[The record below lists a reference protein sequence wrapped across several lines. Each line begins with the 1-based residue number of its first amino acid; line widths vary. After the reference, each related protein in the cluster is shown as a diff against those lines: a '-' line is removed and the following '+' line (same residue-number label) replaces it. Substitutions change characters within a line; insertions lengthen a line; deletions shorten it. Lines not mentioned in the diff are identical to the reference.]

1 MGALLAILF
10 AIITGVAFAAG
21 LYYLVF
27 GKLISGLMGFSS
39 IARQWKSED
48 KQKVN
53 LMRSLGFVAGG
64 LVNLLIFLTLA
75 PIFIGVIIAII
86 PK

>member
-1 MGALLAILF
+1 MGDLLAILF
-10 AIITGVAFAAG
+10 AIITAVAFAAG
-21 LYYLVF
+21 LYYLIF

-39 IARQWKSED
+39 VAREWKSED

-64 LVNLLIFLTLA
+64 LVNLLIFLTIALV
-75 PIFIGVIIAII
+75 IGVIVAII

>member
-1 MGALLAILF
+1 MGAFLAIIF

-39 IARQWKSED
+39 VARQWKSED

-64 LVNLLIFLTLA
+64 LVNLLIFLTIALV
-75 PIFIGVIIAII
+75 IGVIIAII

>member
-48 KQKVN
+48 EQKVN
-53 LMRSLGFVAGG
+53 IMKSLGLMSGG
-64 LVNLLIFLTLA
+64 LANLLIFLTIVPL
-75 PIFIGVIIAII
+75 IIGLIIAII

>member
-1 MGALLAILF
+1 MGDLLAILF
-10 AIITGVAFAAG
+10 AIITAVAFAAG
-21 LYYLVF
+21 LYYLIF

-39 IARQWKSED
+39 VAREWKSED

-64 LVNLLIFLTLA
+64 LVNLLIFLTIAL
-75 PIFIGVIIAII
+75 VIVVIVAII

>member
-1 MGALLAILF
+1 MGDLLAILF
-10 AIITGVAFAAG
+10 TIITAVAFAAG
-21 LYYLVF
+21 LYYLIF

-39 IARQWKSED
+39 VAREWKSED

-64 LVNLLIFLTLA
+64 LVNLLIFLTIALV
-75 PIFIGVIIAII
+75 IGVIVAII

>member
-1 MGALLAILF
+1 
-10 AIITGVAFAAG
+10 
-21 LYYLVF
+21 
-27 GKLISGLMGFSS
+27 MGFSS
-39 IARQWKSED
+39 VARQWKSED

-64 LVNLLIFLTLA
+64 LANLLIFLTLA

>member
-1 MGALLAILF
+1 MGDLLAILF
-10 AIITGVAFAAG
+10 AIITAVAFAAG
-21 LYYLVF
+21 LYYLIF

-39 IARQWKSED
+39 VAREWKSED

-64 LVNLLIFLTLA
+64 LVNLLIFLTIALV
-75 PIFIGVIIAII
+75 IGVIIAII

>member
-1 MGALLAILF
+1 
-10 AIITGVAFAAG
+10 
-21 LYYLVF
+21 
-27 GKLISGLMGFSS
+27 MGFSS
-39 IARQWKSED
+39 VAREWKSED

-64 LVNLLIFLTLA
+64 LVNLLIFLTIALV
-75 PIFIGVIIAII
+75 IGVIVAII

>member
-1 MGALLAILF
+1 MGDLLAILF
-10 AIITGVAFAAG
+10 AIITAVAFAAG
-21 LYYLVF
+21 LYYLIF
-27 GKLISGLMGFSS
+27 GKIISGLMGFSS
-39 IARQWKSED
+39 VAREWKSED

-64 LVNLLIFLTLA
+64 LVNLLIFLTIALV
-75 PIFIGVIIAII
+75 IGVIVAII

>member
-1 MGALLAILF
+1 MGDLLAILF
-10 AIITGVAFAAG
+10 AIITAVAFAAG
-21 LYYLVF
+21 LYYLIF

-39 IARQWKSED
+39 VAREWKSED

-64 LVNLLIFLTLA
+64 LANLLIFLTIALV
-75 PIFIGVIIAII
+75 IGVIVAII

>member
-1 MGALLAILF
+1 MGDLLAILF
-10 AIITGVAFAAG
+10 AIITAVAFAAG
-21 LYYLVF
+21 LYYLIF

-39 IARQWKSED
+39 VAREWKSED

-64 LVNLLIFLTLA
+64 LVNLLIFLTIALV
-75 PIFIGVIIAII
+75 IGVIVAII
-86 PK
+86 SK

>member
-1 MGALLAILF
+1 MPRNEEDEGD
-10 AIITGVAFAAG
+10 
-21 LYYLVF
+21 
-27 GKLISGLMGFSS
+27 GFNVTVTEMLNTF
-39 IARQWKSED
+39 IAQWGDTTRRLQESSED

-64 LVNLLIFLTLA
+64 LANLLIFLTIALV
-75 PIFIGVIIAII
+75 IGVIVAII

>member
-1 MGALLAILF
+1 MGDLLAILF
-10 AIITGVAFAAG
+10 AIITAVAFAAG
-21 LYYLVF
+21 LYYLIF

-39 IARQWKSED
+39 VAREWKSED

-64 LVNLLIFLTLA
+64 LVNLLIFLTIAL
-75 PIFIGVIIAII
+75 IISVIIAII